1 MRSSHKLNKDEA
13 DMINSIL
20 DQEEMNIDNIQ
31 NTSATLSVLDDQ
43 CRQIWPNWDAFST
56 SNRTRVTPTV
66 RDMKTQDYGAFQ
78 PEKTNPP
85 IRPSYK
91 ENFSQRQQLTPNYSS
106 TSQRQ
111 DQMGMNS
118 PYMQQ
123 KRFESPQPTQNYA
136 RTTNNFNQQQ
146 QQQTSPSYSKQQSN
160 YDNDYPQTYQQ
171 KRYQP
176 PDSFGMQQT
185 DTMQS
190 RYQGRMSSPMTSSSS
205 TTTANKR
212 YNFQTTTQR
221 SPQQQMNNYNPPQSS
236 YGYQSNNY
244 KPDQIQQDPLE
255 KYDIQSMKN
264 DIDSLYSRINAL
276 SSKSSSPSASSSARL
291 TPPKPVQP
299 SPTQRESALKTSYG
313 GASQQPTL
321 IVDDY
326 QRQQTTTPSYGQ
338 NRMQDD
344 RPSFEPVS
352 TPNSTSYQRNAP
364 SYGTSQQQR
373 KPQAPKNR
381 FSGPQYDFDDSVTQ
395 STILDDSQTNDAP
408 SYARF
413 QSKKADISI
422 NQQSSTPITS
432 GRRQGTPIQSQYSNP
447 IKTPDIDDKT
457 QQRRTTFDF
466 NSPSKTT
473 VSATSFN
480 TTLNSTSMNMS
491 MSEND
496 ELVKLRTEN
505 FMMRTELSKVN
516 KRLQISEL
524 ENKRLE
530 DALEKSAKL
539 IERYKQQL
547 AQYQK

>member
-1 MRSSHKLNKDEA
+1 MRSTHKLNKDEA

-56 SNRTRVTPTV
+56 SNRNRVTPTV
-66 RDMKTQDYGAFQ
+66 RDAKPQDYNAFQ
-78 PEKTNPP
+78 PEKSSAPV
-85 IRPSYK
+85 RPSYQ
-91 ENFSQRQQLTPNYSS
+91 ERFSQRQQQTPNYSS
-106 TSQRQ
+106 PVQKQ
-111 DQMGMNS
+111 EQMGMNS
-118 PYMQQ
+118 PFVQQ
-123 KRFESPQPTQNYA
+123 KRFESPQV
-136 RTTNNFNQQQ
+136 NQSYTRNSNSIS
-146 QQQTSPSYSKQQSN
+146 QQQTTPAYSKPQQN
-160 YDNDYPQTYQQ
+160 YDDYNQNYQQ

-176 PDSFGMQQT
+176 PDSFGVPKSDYRQ
-185 DTMQS
+185 
-190 RYQGRMSSPMTSSSS
+190 SSPSGQS
-205 TTTANKR
+205 TVNKR
-212 YNFQTTTQR
+212 YNFQYSQR
-221 SPQQQMNNYNPPQSS
+221 SPTQTNNYNQPQSS
-236 YGYQSNNY
+236 YGFQSNNY
-244 KPDQIQQDPLE
+244 KPEQIQQDPLE

-264 DIDSLYSRINAL
+264 DIDSLYTRINAL

-291 TPPKPVQP
+291 TPPKPAQP
-299 SPTQRESALKTSYG
+299 TPTQRESAMKTSFG
-313 GASQQPTL
+313 GGSQQPTL

-326 QRQQTTTPSYGQ
+326 QRQTPSYAQ

-344 RPSFEPVS
+344 RPSFEPVA
-352 TPNSTSYQRNAP
+352 TPNSATYQRSAP
-364 SYGTSQQQR
+364 SYSYQQQR
-373 KPQAPKNR
+373 TSQAPQNR
-381 FSGPQYDFDDSVTQ
+381 YNGPQYDFDDSVTQ
-395 STILDDSQTNDAP
+395 STILDDSQAPDIP
-408 SYARF
+408 SYSRF

-432 GRRQGTPIQSQYSNP
+432 GRKQRTQPQFA
-447 IKTPDIDDKT
+447 KTSHNDLDDKP
-457 QQRRTTFDF
+457 QRRTTFDF

-473 VSATSFN
+473 VTATSFN
-480 TTLNSTSMNMS
+480 SSLNSTSMNMS